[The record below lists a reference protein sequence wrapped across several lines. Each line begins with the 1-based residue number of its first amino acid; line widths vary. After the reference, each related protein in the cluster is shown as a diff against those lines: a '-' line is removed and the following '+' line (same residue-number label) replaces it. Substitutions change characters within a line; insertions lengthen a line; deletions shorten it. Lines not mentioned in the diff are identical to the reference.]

1 MHGHYCTPHSN
12 IRTPAILAVRFY
24 NNVFYSQEL
33 IQSSAD
39 RLAKLAAKWEEVR
52 APLTER
58 YRSLKGDS
66 ENKESEANLLL
77 EEIKLLRERMK
88 EVADETRLKDD
99 LYKQLVRE
107 WGCRKFSSVDEKFM
121 ESYKTSN
128 Y

>member
-1 MHGHYCTPHSN
+1 M
-12 IRTPAILAVRFY
+12 
-24 NNVFYSQEL
+24 
-33 IQSSAD
+33 
-39 RLAKLAAKWEEVR
+39 R

-58 YRSLKGDS
+58 YRNLKGDS

-107 WGCRKFSSVDEKFM
+107 SGNLSKEKLSFHWLMENKKKKKICGELATKLSNVFSLKRANFSALQILSSKC
-121 ESYKTSN
+121 
-128 Y
+128 

>member
-1 MHGHYCTPHSN
+1 M
-12 IRTPAILAVRFY
+12 
-24 NNVFYSQEL
+24 
-33 IQSSAD
+33 
-39 RLAKLAAKWEEVR
+39 R

-58 YRSLKGDS
+58 YRNLKGDS

-107 WGCRKFSSVDEKFM
+107 SQGLSEGEYKKIM
-121 ESYKTSN
+121 ESRKNFVPQNYKSKFTRL

>member
-1 MHGHYCTPHSN
+1 M
-12 IRTPAILAVRFY
+12 
-24 NNVFYSQEL
+24 
-33 IQSSAD
+33 
-39 RLAKLAAKWEEVR
+39 R

-58 YRSLKGDS
+58 YRNLKGDS

-107 WGCRKFSSVDEKFM
+107 I
-121 ESYKTSN
+121 TIL
-128 Y
+128 

>member
-1 MHGHYCTPHSN
+1 M
-12 IRTPAILAVRFY
+12 
-24 NNVFYSQEL
+24 

-107 WGCRKFSSVDEKFM
+107 SRGLEYFHGLMRLWRAAKLAKITRTNLLVLSVHYCM
-121 ESYKTSN
+121 L
-128 Y
+128 